1 MTRMHWA
8 FLAPELS
15 ATSTML
21 RGWIMAGSPG
31 FSRCPAQDLAN
42 APPLVLR
49 QRTRLLDQDPVA
61 DLRHVRLVVGLDPL
75 VARMAVHALD
85 LDHASLGHLVAHHH
99 TFLRLALSHGRS
111 LLLALALELA
121 LAEHRPGSREIPLG
135 LLHARRVLRHAHRE
149 LETQVEQLLGQL
161 LDLLLQ
167 VLAAHVPP
175 ARRFHVVF
183 WGGATA
189 APPPDPPAGSKS
201 PEYRSVLMSAS
212 WPSKRPVMRVP
223 GTESRTWS

>member
-49 QRTRLLDQDPVA
+49 QRTRLLDHDPVA
-61 DLRHVRLVVGLDPL
+61 DLRHVRLVDGLEPLRPRDDPL

-99 TFLRLALSHGRS
+99 TFLRLALSHES
-111 LLLALALELA
+111 C
-121 LAEHRPGSREIPLG
+121 
-135 LLHARRVLRHAHRE
+135 
-149 LETQVEQLLGQL
+149 LLGGAGHRASCIHQRGPR
-161 LDLLLQ
+161 
-167 VLAAHVPP
+167 HGPRTPP
-175 ARRFHVVF
+175 
-183 WGGATA
+183 
-189 APPPDPPAGSKS
+189 
-201 PEYRSVLMSAS
+201 
-212 WPSKRPVMRVP
+212 
-223 GTESRTWS
+223 